1 MQRWEVAKT
10 RKNVSYDMSNNVFT
24 DVYQTHAVSVRKNP
38 WRKTLK
44 EILVAG
50 DGGHAAP
57 G

>member
-44 EILVAG
+44 EFIVAG